1 MIKAIENI
9 YETYSICKSIFI
21 CKDNDIT
28 KFYSTLKKY
37 NFPVSKTCE
46 LNEFNNDLSRI
57 LLIDEVDAKYFSILK
72 NNLNLNN
79 INYVIYFYK
88 TIRKLTDL
96 SPFINHIF
104 I

>member
-9 YETYSICKSIFI
+9 FETYSICKSIFI

-28 KFYSTLKKY
+28 KLYSTLKKH

-46 LNEFNNDLSRI
+46 LNEFNDDLSRI
-57 LLIDEVDAKYFSILK
+57 LLIDEVDARYFSILK
-72 NNLNLNN
+72 NNLNLND
-79 INYVIYFYK
+79 INYVIYCDK
-88 TIRKLTDL
+88 TIIKLTGL
-96 SPFINHIF
+96 SPCINHIF